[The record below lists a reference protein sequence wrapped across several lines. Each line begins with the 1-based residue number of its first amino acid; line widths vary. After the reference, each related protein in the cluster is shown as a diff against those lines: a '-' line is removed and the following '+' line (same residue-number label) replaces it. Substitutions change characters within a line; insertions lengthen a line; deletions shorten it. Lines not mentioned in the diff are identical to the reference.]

1 MGATL
6 AVWGLIAL
14 IVASTGVAYAAPIAG
29 VGGFNLM
36 ASEITADE
44 LVLYPGVDDT
54 SAEGTFPQTVAELR
68 NAGLRDLTLYK
79 TFDLQH
85 APGMVG
91 QARLQLNNY
100 GEVEGGNVVVKS
112 SAITSGQATFE
123 GFELDEDN
131 TNDPSTALT
140 IRSEQGTEL
149 TDAGIQAHYLAAD
162 SISLDNLQLQVCYD
176 PDDDGQWEYGNCIV
190 GDPVGEGINNPGTI
204 TEVETGQLPPDNDP
218 SEEDDDGDNITGG
231 DVAGPVQD
239 AVGGVVDAVE
249 DAVDAVGDAIDSI
262 F

>member
-14 IVASTGVAYAAPIAG
+14 VVASTGVAYAAPIAG

-44 LVLYPGVDDT
+44 IVLYPGVDDT
-54 SAEGTFPQTVAELR
+54 SGEGTFPQTVAELR
-68 NAGLRDLTLYK
+68 NAGLQDLTLYK
-79 TFDLQH
+79 TFDLEST
-85 APGMVG
+85 PGMVG
-91 QARLQLNNY
+91 QARLQLNNH
-100 GEVEGGNVVVKS
+100 GEVDGGNVVVKS

-123 GFELDEDN
+123 GFELDESN

-140 IRSEQGTEL
+140 IRSERGTEL

-162 SISLDNLQLQVCYD
+162 SIALENLQLQICYD
-176 PDDDGQWEYGNCIV
+176 PDNDGRWEYGNCIV
-190 GDPVGEGINNPGTI
+190 GDPVGEGINSPGTI
-204 TEVETGQLPPDNDP
+204 AEVDTGQLPSDTPP
-218 SEEDDDGDNITGG
+218 GEETDDGDNPTAG
-231 DVAGPVQD
+231 DVAKPVQD
-239 AVGGVVDAVE
+239 VVGDIVDGI
-249 DAVDAVGDAIDSI
+249 GDAIDEIGSW